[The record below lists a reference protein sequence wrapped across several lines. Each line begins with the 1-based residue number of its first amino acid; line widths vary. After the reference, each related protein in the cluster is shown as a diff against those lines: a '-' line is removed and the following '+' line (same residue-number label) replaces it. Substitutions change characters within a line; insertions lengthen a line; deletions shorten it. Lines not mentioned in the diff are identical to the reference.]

1 MTALLKPEDTQPVWF
16 KLNHYG
22 RSPHHP
28 FYYNALS
35 NSSTGFAKADCKL
48 KLSEPLIS
56 EFTMM
61 CSSECPPHVPAF
73 LWTVPKKVSKMAGVN
88 VRADGDEEM
97 LVELKGTW
105 ELLRQ
110 LPHALQELVYD
121 WRLLFRITGQVSIP
135 AEKFRVRCL

>member
-1 MTALLKPEDTQPVWF
+1 M
-16 KLNHYG
+16 
-22 RSPHHP
+22 
-28 FYYNALS
+28 
-35 NSSTGFAKADCKL
+35 
-48 KLSEPLIS
+48 S
-56 EFTMM
+56 EFTMI

-73 LWTVPKKVSKMAGVN
+73 LWAVPEKVSEMAGVN
-88 VRADGDEEM
+88 VCADGDEEM

-135 AEKFRVRCL
+135 AGKFRVRFL